1 MGESLVLHGRKNT
14 VRLVEYKIDV
24 FLYAGF
30 APLNFNAVFVG
41 VAYYEPRV
49 FDDTAG
55 YGNEPLSYKGLY
67 F

>member
-1 MGESLVLHGRKNT
+1 MRN
-14 VRLVEYKIDV
+14 KIDV
-24 FLYAGF
+24 FLYTGF
-30 APLNFNAVFVG
+30 ASTNFNAVFVG

-55 YGNEPLSYKGLY
+55 YGNEPLSYKGLN